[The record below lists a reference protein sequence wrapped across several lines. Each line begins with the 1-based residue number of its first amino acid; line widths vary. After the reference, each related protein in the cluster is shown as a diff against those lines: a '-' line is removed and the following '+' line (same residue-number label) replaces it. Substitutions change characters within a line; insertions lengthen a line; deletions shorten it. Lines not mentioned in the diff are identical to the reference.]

1 MKWGLY
7 IDSAPCMT
15 DHPVWQWCVSVIL
28 WLIRMH
34 YLSWLNR
41 VFHSI
46 WQCLNQL
53 QPKLWSWWSLIM
65 QYKCPKY
72 MYYLSDLKPSWFN
85 FNSTSKF
92 SPQNMILPLGG
103 AQSQEVNA
111 TCQQLQ
117 IGPTT
122 AIWHI
127 LPLTIILMM
136 QLAFSLYVETK

>member
-1 MKWGLY
+1 
-7 IDSAPCMT
+7 
-15 DHPVWQWCVSVIL
+15 
-28 WLIRMH
+28 
-34 YLSWLNR
+34 
-41 VFHSI
+41 
-46 WQCLNQL
+46 
-53 QPKLWSWWSLIM
+53 
-65 QYKCPKY
+65 
-72 MYYLSDLKPSWFN
+72 
-85 FNSTSKF
+85 
-92 SPQNMILPLGG
+92 MILPLGG